1 MIVRVLFTWVI
12 ASAAVVAQ
20 GAAPDYERDIAPLLH
35 KYCVACHEGAEAEK
49 GLALDSFAATMKG
62 NKSGAVV
69 VASKSD
75 ASKLLL
81 VLDGRGKPAMPPKN
95 NPAPSQQEIATI
107 KAWIDAGA
115 TGPSKTAA
123 VTRELSTPKVPLQAP
138 PRRSITA
145 AAVAPDGKSIALGQY
160 GKVRLLDATTRG
172 LRRTLSP
179 IRGSVTAVSFSRGGE
194 LILTAAGEPGLFGE
208 AQLWNAAD
216 GKLLRTINAH
226 RDSLYAA
233 ALSPDGST
241 LATGSYD
248 QQIKLWN
255 VADGRERLTITG
267 HNGAIYDLA
276 FHPQGHI
283 LASASADRTV
293 KLWNVATG
301 ARLDTLSQS
310 LKEINAVVFSP
321 DGQRLLAAGADNRIR
336 VWKLSPSAAENTNPI
351 LLARFAH
358 EGAIQR
364 LAFSPH
370 GKLLVSSAEDRTVKI
385 WDAEQLVE
393 RHVLTNQSDWV
404 AALAFAPD
412 NKTLLLGRLDETYAL
427 VDVSTGAEIKP
438 AKPELT
444 SLAPRGIQR
453 GAATKLLLQ
462 GKSLVDITQVKL
474 TQAGK
479 AVTAQLRL
487 DPQGTGLAVE
497 ITPAAQLAR
506 GVYQLTV
513 VGSGGESNALAL
525 SIDDLPQLAE
535 HEPNNT
541 TALAQELSLPS
552 GVWGVVQQRG
562 DVDQFR
568 LRLRKGD
575 TAVLELSAK
584 PLNSQLN
591 GQLVLVDGD
600 GQVVASNN
608 DFDGQSDPL
617 LAYTAAADGTYTV
630 RVQDL
635 TFQGGDD
642 FFYRLSVGTF
652 PFVTGVFPLSVSSGR
667 ESTVELLGYNL
678 PPQSIVRVKPTI
690 PGEFSV
696 PLDLARYRT
705 SRELKLLA
713 TPAEES
719 IEQEPND
726 QPRQATQLATLSA
739 GGSIAVGGRIAAPQA
754 GLGDVDL
761 YRFHA
766 QAGQVLLLE
775 TTAAQRGSPAD
786 TKLEILHADGKPV
799 ERLLLQAV
807 RDSYVTFRPV
817 TSDVSDI
824 RVQNWE
830 EMELNELLYF
840 QGEVAKVFR
849 MPQGPD
855 SGIQFYTSGGKRRGY
870 FDTSSTAHALDEA
883 CYVVEPHPIGTKL
896 LPNGLPVFTLN
907 YVNDDDAER
916 TRGSDSRLLFTA
928 QATGDYLVRVS
939 DSRGFGGDRFVYRLE
954 LHEARP
960 DFRVQLANPTPTV
973 NAGGGAI
980 LTLRAERIDGFDGDI
995 RIDVEGLPAG
1005 WSVSTPMTIQAGHQE
1020 ARLVINALDEPQ
1032 ADWSQAKLT
1041 ATAHVGKEQL
1051 VHEVGKLGPVKLAAA
1066 AKLRLLIEP
1075 AELTLTPGSTI
1086 TATLKVDRQGF
1097 DDRVPIS
1104 VLNLPHGVIVDNIGL
1119 NGVLI
1124 PEKQTERTIF
1134 LKAAP
1139 WMTDTDRYFF
1149 AESINTRG
1157 GEVNN
1162 QASRPVLL
1170 KVRRGGAVA
1179 QTMK

>member
-1 MIVRVLFTWVI
+1 MIVRVLSTLAI
-12 ASAAVVAQ
+12 AGSVAVAQ
-20 GAAPDYERDIAPLLH
+20 AAPDYERDIAPLLH

-49 GLALDSFAATMKG
+49 GLAFDSFAATMKG

-69 VASKSD
+69 IAGKSE

-95 NPAPSQQEIATI
+95 NPAPNKQEIATI
-107 KAWIDAGA
+107 QAWIDAGA
-115 TGPSKTAA
+115 TGPSKTAN
-123 VTRELSTPKVPLQAP
+123 VTRELSTLKVPLQSS

-145 AAVAPDGKSIALGQY
+145 AAVSPDGKSIALGQY
-160 GKVRLLDATTRG
+160 GKVRVLDATTRG
-172 LRRTLSP
+172 LLRTLGP
-179 IRGSVTAVSFSRGGE
+179 IRGSVTAVSFSHSGD
-194 LILTAAGEPGLFGE
+194 LLLTAAGEPGLFGE
-208 AQLWNAAD
+208 AQLWNAVD
-216 GKLLRTINAH
+216 GKLLRTITAH

-233 ALSPDGST
+233 ALSPDGKT

-255 VADGRERLTITG
+255 AIDGRERLTITG
-267 HNGAIYDLA
+267 HNGAIFDLA

-336 VWKLSPSAAENTNPI
+336 VWKLSPSAAENTNLI
-351 LLARFAH
+351 QLARFAH
-358 EGAIQR
+358 EGAILR
-364 LAFSPH
+364 LAFSPN
-370 GKLLVSSAEDRTVKI
+370 GKVLVSSAEDRSVKL

-393 RHVLTNQSDWV
+393 RHVLANQSDWV

-412 NKTLLLGRLDETYAL
+412 NKTLVLGRLDESYAL
-427 VDVSTGAEIKP
+427 VDVSKGEEIKL

-444 SLAPRGIQR
+444 SLVPRGIQR
-453 GAATKLLLQ
+453 GAKTKLLLQ
-462 GKSLVDITQVKL
+462 GKHLVEINQLKL

-479 AVTAQLRL
+479 AVDTQVRFE
-487 DPQGTGLAVE
+487 PQGTGFAVE

-506 GVYQLTV
+506 GVYQLAV
-513 VGSGGESNALAL
+513 VGSGGESNAISL

-535 HEPNNT
+535 REPNNT
-541 TALAQELSLPS
+541 NTLAQELPLSS
-552 GVWGVVQQRG
+552 GVWGVIQQRG

-568 LRLRKGD
+568 IRLRKGE

-591 GQLVLVDGD
+591 GQLVLVDGE
-600 GQVVASNN
+600 GQVVAHNN

-635 TFQGGDD
+635 TFQGGDE
-642 FFYRLSVGTF
+642 FYYRLSVGTF
-652 PFVTGVFPLSVSSGR
+652 PFVTGVYPLSVTSGR
-667 ESTVELLGYNL
+667 ETTVELVGYNL
-678 PPQSIVRVKPTI
+678 PPSSTLKVNPAN
-690 PGEFSV
+690 PGEFAV
-696 PLDLARYRT
+696 PIDLARYRT
-705 SRELKLLA
+705 ARELKLLA
-713 TPAEES
+713 TTAEES

-726 QPRQATQLATLSA
+726 QPQQATPLATLSA
-739 GGSIAVGGRIAAPQA
+739 GRSIAVGGRIVAPRA
-754 GLGDVDL
+754 GLADVDL

-766 QAGQVLLLE
+766 ESGQVFVFE
-775 TTAAQRGSPAD
+775 TSAARRGSPVD
-786 TKLEILHADGKPV
+786 TKLDILRADGKPV

-855 SGIQFYTSGGKRRGY
+855 SGIQFYTSAGKRRGY
-870 FDTSSTAHALDEA
+870 FDTSSTAHALDET
-883 CYVVEPHPIGTKL
+883 CYVVEPHPLGTKL

-916 TRGSDSRLLFTA
+916 TRGADSRLLFTA
-928 QATGDYLVRVS
+928 PATGDYLVRVS
-939 DSRGFGGDRFVYRLE
+939 DSRGFGGERFVYRLE
-954 LHEARP
+954 MHEARP
-960 DFRVQLANPTPTV
+960 DFQVQLANPTPTV
-973 NAGGGAI
+973 NAAGGAI

-995 RIDVEGLPAG
+995 RVDVAGLPAG
-1005 WSVSTPMTIQAGHQE
+1005 WSASTPMTIQAGHQE
-1020 ARLVINALDEPQ
+1020 ARLVINPLDNPQ

-1041 ATAHVGKEQL
+1041 ATALIGKEQL
-1051 VHEVGKLGPVKLAAA
+1051 MHEVGKLGPVQLATA
-1066 AKLRLLIEP
+1066 AKLRVLIEP
-1075 AELTLTPGSTI
+1075 AELTLAPGSTI
-1086 TATLKVDRQGF
+1086 TATLKVERHGY

-1139 WMTDTDRYFF
+1139 WMTDLDRYFF

-1170 KVRRGGAVA
+1170 KVRRGGVVV
-1179 QTMK
+1179 QNTK